1 MCVACIIYSKESL
14 EHFQMMEK
22 SNPHGA
28 GVAWVD
34 TTRSGARKVFFQKG
48 LTAQDIF
55 NLQEDGTLTFP
66 YLAHFRWATHGPKV
80 PELTHPFPLGGDA
93 LFPDCE
99 GEVDSA
105 LIHNGV
111 WYSYKHHLPAWLK
124 DSKYDKLV
132 ESLSDTQL
140 AAYLAKDNPAILDD
154 IDWATSV
161 MSVGPEGEACIAS
174 RGRWYKLWDNYY
186 SNHNWCPH
194 SDMPKNWWDKGVD
207 AKPPGY
213 VPSVKR
219 YTPTPNWSPNSGSY
233 TAGNHGKSGASGNPY
248 FCGYDWEGEGE
259 KEKTDPEGKTYGSYG
274 TERSYSSYVSDFEA
288 RKAAS
293 RSGTLPPPYV
303 APPKH
308 TADKT
313 DYELDGNYWVNDGKE
328 YAWDPTQEVTEPPE
342 VEESDIVEEVRVS
355 TWCDGCAW
363 AIDQGYDDCGSKW
376 CRKATAR
383 ALADEK
389 AKQLREKHRLAKIVE
404 SHREVNEAHL
414 GGKPLS
420 WEEYISAKY
429 GDNQSTLKIVDD
441 EDGEVY
447 QLTTSELEEFLSYKD
462 QVSEDPAMVNRYLDL
477 ARGITS

>member
-1 MCVACIIYSKESL
+1 MCVACIIYSRETL

-34 TTRSGARKVFFQKG
+34 TTSKGERKVFFSKG
-48 LTAQDIF
+48 LTAEDIF
-55 NLQEDGTLTFP
+55 QLQEDGVLTYP

-99 GEVDSA
+99 GEVDSV

-111 WYSYKHHLPAWLK
+111 WYQYKSHLPAWLK

-140 AAYLAKDNPAILDD
+140 AAYLAKGNPAILED
-154 IDWATSV
+154 IDWATAV
-161 MSVGPEGEACIAS
+161 MSVEVDGQAKIES
-174 RGRWYKLWDNYY
+174 RGRWYNLWGNYY

-194 SDMPKNWWDKGVD
+194 ADMPKNWWDKGLD

-213 VPSVKR
+213 IKSEKRSPSTWNS
-219 YTPTPNWSPNSGSY
+219 YPGSGSGSY
-233 TAGNHGKSGASGNPY
+233 TSGNQRKSGGTSGSPY
-248 FCGYDWEGEGE
+248 FCGYDWEE
-259 KEKTDPEGKTYGSYG
+259 KEKTDPEGKTFGPYGSYG
-274 TERSYSSYVSDFEA
+274 DYSAYTEQFES
-288 RKAAS
+288 RKALA
-293 RSGTLPPPYV
+293 RSGSLPPPYV

-308 TADKT
+308 ASDKS
-313 DYELDGNYWVNDGKE
+313 DYELDGDYWVNDGKE
-328 YAWDPTQEVTEPPE
+328 YTWNPTKEVAPSTEE
-342 VEESDIVEEVRVS
+342 VEITEITESDIIEE
-355 TWCDGCAW
+355 TTPWCDGCAW

-376 CRKATAR
+376 CRKATAK

-389 AKQLREKHRLAKIVE
+389 AKQLREKRRLAKIVE
-404 SHREVNEAHL
+404 SHREPPTMPVSEAHL

-420 WEEYISAKY
+420 WEEYIAAKY
-429 GDNQSTLKIVDD
+429 GDTQKTLSIIDD
-441 EDGEVY
+441 TDGEVY
-447 QLTTSELEEFLSYKD
+447 QLSEAELEEFLSYKD
-462 QVSEDPAMVNRYLDL
+462 QVGEGSGD
-477 ARGITS
+477 G